1 MAKKT
6 SLYDAHVRLGGDM
19 VEYAGYMLPVRYD
32 GFGII
37 PEHKAVREKCGVFDV
52 SHMGEFI
59 VAGEGAEAALNRL
72 LTNDIRGMADGQIK
86 YTLIPNERGGCVDD
100 ALVHRINANEFMLVV
115 NAANVAKDYEW
126 LKSQLYDKAPAL
138 SAYDKP
144 PGLSEVVFQNISDEL
159 AEIALQGPNA
169 KAIMLKIVSDE
180 SILPSKYY
188 TFTDNV
194 DVRGVTCLI
203 ARSGYTGEFGYEIYC
218 PGNSVAFLFDC
229 IMEAGKEFGLTPC
242 GLGARDT
249 LRLEAGMPL
258 YGHELSEEINIAEAG
273 FGFAVKLDK
282 EGGFIG
288 RDAIKNHVPE
298 YMRIGARVS
307 KGIAR
312 EHDKVFCGDECV
324 GEVTSG
330 THAPWLGHAI
340 AVLRV
345 KIGFADKQLEAEV
358 RGRRLP
364 LTIVPLPFYK
374 KKEARK

>member
-1 MAKKT
+1 MAIKT
-6 SLYDAHVRLGGDM
+6 ALYETHVRLGGDM
-19 VEYAGYMLPVRYD
+19 VEYAGHLLPVRYE
-32 GFGII
+32 GLGVI
-37 PEHKAVREKCGVFDV
+37 PEHKAVREKCGIFDV

-59 VAGEGAEAALNRL
+59 VAGEGAEAALNTL
-72 LTNDIRGMADGQIK
+72 LSNDIRGMADGQIK
-86 YTLIPNERGGCVDD
+86 YTLIPNESGGVVDD

-126 LKSQLYDKAPAL
+126 MYDRL
-138 SAYDKP
+138 SS
-144 PGLSEVVFQNISDEL
+144 LSEVVFQNISEEL
-159 AEIALQGPNA
+159 SEVALQGPNA

-180 SILPSKYY
+180 SVLPSKYY

-194 DVRGVTCLI
+194 DVRGATCLI

-218 PGNSVAFLFDC
+218 PNKDVVALFDLL
-229 IMEAGKEFGLTPC
+229 MEAGKEFGLTPC

-258 YGHELSEEINIAEAG
+258 YGHELSDEINIAETG

-282 EGGFIG
+282 DGGFVG
-288 RDAIKNHVPE
+288 RDAIRNHTPE
-298 YMRIGARVS
+298 FTRIGAKVS

-312 EHDKVFCGDECV
+312 ENDKVFCGDECV
-324 GEVTSG
+324 GVVTSG

-345 KIGFADKQLEAEV
+345 KLGFEDKQLEAEV

-364 LTIVPLPFYK
+364 LTVVPLPFYVN
-374 KKEARK
+374 KEARK